1 MKGQPASQQS
11 NKNMTDRATQHH
23 GPEAL
28 RDGLGTIRS
37 KSQNLFHDLDQFIH
51 LLIPLRQGT
60 RLFNPY
66 LELAFSVRS
75 RPKAF
80 QPVPR
85 PNVVLDRTSQISE
98 YS

>member
-1 MKGQPASQQS
+1 MSQLASQQS
-11 NKNMTDRATQHH
+11 NKNMTDRLTQHH
-23 GPEAL
+23 GSEAL
-28 RDGLGTIRS
+28 RDGLGMIRPE
-37 KSQNLFHDLDQFIH
+37 SQN
-51 LLIPLRQGT
+51 LRQGT
-60 RLFNPY
+60 RLCNPY

>member
-1 MKGQPASQQS
+1 MKGQPVSQQS
-11 NKNMTDRATQHH
+11 NKNMIDRPTQHH
-23 GPEAL
+23 CPEAL

-37 KSQNLFHDLDQFIH
+37 ESQTLLHDLDQFIP
-51 LLIPLRQGT
+51 LLVPLRQGI
-60 RLFNPY
+60 RLCNPY
-66 LELAFSVRS
+66 LELAFSFRS

-80 QPVPR
+80 QSVPR